1 MDEDVGVVVVD
12 RCSGR
17 VLNRR
22 LAQWRVDDVKQN
34 NARCVGS
41 KKEEKEAS
49 KPITVPTRFWILLK
63 HFTSRSL
70 NSAVYRLM
78 SHYSFT
84 YWKDDDMET
93 HKYSI

>member
-1 MDEDVGVVVVD
+1 MDDTIKTEGGHRMDEDVGVVVVD

-49 KPITVPTRFWILLK
+49 KPITYSLLDPSQAFYFAIIK
-63 HFTSRSL
+63 
-70 NSAVYRLM
+70 
-78 SHYSFT
+78 
-84 YWKDDDMET
+84 
-93 HKYSI
+93 